1 MKEDK
6 THDDGSRTRQSPE
19 NKVHENPVQKNYVLE
34 DFVKENKVLMAHGGG
49 GRAARSLI
57 QELISPV
64 FDNPELSRLEDAAR
78 IPGIPGNNPRVVMTT
93 DSYVVTPRF
102 FPGGDIGKLSVCGT
116 VNDLVTT
123 GARPAA
129 LSVGFILEEGFS
141 LKELEKIIK
150 SMKQTADSV
159 PVALITGDTKV
170 VERGR
175 GDGIYITTAGV
186 GILPEGVF
194 LSPDNIEPGDAVLIN
209 GPIGNHEAAII
220 SVRDK
225 FSLGVEVVSDCTPLA
240 RLITKIT
247 EAVPEVRCAR
257 DPTRGGVASILIEL
271 VESSGYGIT
280 IDEDKLPVDEP
291 VSNLCE
297 VLGMD
302 PLYMANEGKM
312 VVIVPENQTK
322 HCLEVMRSVPAGK
335 RSTVIGSVTKDKPRL
350 VVNTPYGSSRVV
362 TMPKG
367 EQLPRIC

>member
-1 MKEDK
+1 MKDDK
-6 THDDGSRTRQSPE
+6 II
-19 NKVHENPVQKNYVLE
+19 L
-34 DFVKENKVLMAHGGG
+34 AHGGG

-57 QELISPV
+57 QELIAPV
-64 FDNPELSRLEDAAR
+64 FDNPVLSKLEDAASV
-78 IPGIPGNNPRVVMTT
+78 PDIPGNNPKVVMTT

-150 SMKQTADSV
+150 SMKKTADSI

-175 GDGIYITTAGV
+175 GDGIYISTAGV

-194 LSPDNIEPGDAVLIN
+194 LSPDNIESGDVVLIN

-220 SVRDK
+220 GARNE
-225 FSLGVEVVSDCTPLA
+225 FSLGVEVVSDCAPLA
-240 RLITKIT
+240 GLVAKIT

-271 VESSGYGIT
+271 IESAGCGIT
-280 IDEDKLPVDEP
+280 LDEDKVPVDEP
-291 VSNLCE
+291 VSKLCE

-312 VVIVPENQTK
+312 IVIVPENK
-322 HCLEVMRSVPAGK
+322 ARLCLEAMRSVQEGE
-335 RSTVIGSVTKDKPRL
+335 RSAVIGSVTKNKPRL
-350 VVNTPYGSSRVV
+350 VINTPYGSSRVV